1 MYSIQLP
8 STQCGVSSLAT
19 ASQVRPV
26 RTLKVGLSD
35 TSTFAESTCS
45 TDVAVVTSEFR
56 ADEGICDGG
65 FSDIGSTRNDG
76 APLIDTF
83 VILAV
88 VPTSA
93 IEDDNIEN
101 TSRFDR
107 AELATALEHNEE
119 HFKQPYLLQ
128 CLLASFLVG
137 VSLNSCPGALQE
149 YTLNYLVAVCHWLCG
164 R

>member
-1 MYSIQLP
+1 MPLDAIELWTPDAGADAAAGTSEIVTGIVTANTAAALGMGSMYSIQLP
-8 STQCGVSSLAT
+8 SAQCGVSSLAT

-83 VILAV
+83 AIPAV
-88 VPTSA
+88 VPTFA
-93 IEDDNIEN
+93 AALL
-101 TSRFDR
+101 TSMFIGK
-107 AELATALEHNEE
+107 L
-119 HFKQPYLLQ
+119 P
-128 CLLASFLVG
+128 S
-137 VSLNSCPGALQE
+137 SCFPE
-149 YTLNYLVAVCHWLCG
+149 
-164 R
+164 